1 MEDDDVTTLGELIE
15 GLQIIAGYTPTRCH
29 CVAANNAVLCTGS
42 EGLVVSED
50 DQTKLEEVGWW
61 LDPEYDV
68 WCVVV

>member
-1 MEDDDVTTLGELIE
+1 MATLDELIK

-29 CVAANNAVLCTGS
+29 CVEVNNEVLCAGP

-50 DQTKLEEVGWW
+50 DQTQLEELGWW

-68 WCVVV
+68 WCVFV